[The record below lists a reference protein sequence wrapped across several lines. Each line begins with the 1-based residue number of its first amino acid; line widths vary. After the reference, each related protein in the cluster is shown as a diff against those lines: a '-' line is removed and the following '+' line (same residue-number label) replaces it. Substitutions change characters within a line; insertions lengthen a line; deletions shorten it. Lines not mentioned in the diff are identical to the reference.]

1 MNNQCRITSLMKVLL
16 YLYCLHEMNVF
27 SCYYGKGY
35 ALNYE
40 VKNRMCGFI
49 GYINGTNVIDHH
61 QTIENMMNTII
72 HRGPDSGG
80 IHSDDKVTLGFRR
93 LSIIDLSDVANQP
106 LYSAD
111 GNIVLVFNGEIFNFQ
126 ELRADLIAKG
136 HNFKTHSD
144 SEVIIYGYVEY
155 GVEFVKKLRGMFAF
169 CIWDKKNDLQF
180 IARDGF
186 GIKPLYYTE
195 NTTDGTFIFGSE
207 IKSFL
212 PHPSFIKELNKNALR
227 PYLTFQY
234 SSMDETFFKGV
245 YKLQPAHYMLIQNGQ
260 KKIVQYWDK
269 KFHAKE
275 APIEKYVEDI
285 RTTVRE
291 SVDAHQISDVKVG
304 SFLSGGIDS
313 SYITS
318 LLRPDKSF
326 SVGFSDYEDM
336 FNETNLAKDLSD
348 TLNIQNE
355 RKYISA
361 DECFEALPKIQWH
374 MDEPQSN
381 PSSVPLYFLSEL
393 ASKDVTV
400 VLSGEGADE
409 IFGGY
414 SWYQNSG
421 KMQKYE
427 KVPFGIRKALRGI
440 AEALPKNQYTHFL
453 VKGGQTV
460 EERFIGEAVVW
471 DEEDALNV
479 LKPDYKNG
487 PSVKTITKRI
497 YDEVPGDD
505 DVTKMQYLDLN
516 LWMPGDILLKADK
529 MSMAHS
535 IELRVPF
542 LDKEVMELAKNIPSR
557 YRVNDIDTKYV
568 LRQAAHQELPEE
580 WAKRPKLGFPVPIRH
595 WLREEKYYKMVK
607 EMFTTDFANEFFDTK
622 QLVGYLDEHYE
633 GQANRGR
640 YIWTAY
646 VFLVWYKQFFV
657 DM

>member
-1 MNNQCRITSLMKVLL
+1 
-16 YLYCLHEMNVF
+16 
-27 SCYYGKGY
+27 
-35 ALNYE
+35 
-40 VKNRMCGFI
+40 
-49 GYINGTNVIDHH
+49 
-61 QTIENMMNTII
+61 MNTII

-126 ELRADLIAKG
+126 ELRADLVEKG

-155 GVEFVKKLRGMFAF
+155 GVEFVKMLRGMFAF

-212 PHPSFIKELNKNALR
+212 PHPAFIKELNKNALR

-260 KKIVQYWDK
+260 KQIVQYWDK

-275 APIEKYVEDI
+275 APIEKYVEEI

-427 KVPFGIRKALRGI
+427 KVPFGIRKALRGL

-487 PSVKTITKRI
+487 PSVKSITKRI

-542 LDKEVMELAKNIPSR
+542 LDKEVMELAKNIPSK

-633 GQANRGR
+633 EKANRGR

>member
-1 MNNQCRITSLMKVLL
+1 MKVLL
-16 YLYCLHEMNVF
+16 YLHCLYEMNVF

-80 IHSDDKVTLGFRR
+80 IHSDDTVTLGFRR

-126 ELRADLIAKG
+126 ELRADLIEKG

-155 GVEFVKKLRGMFAF
+155 GVDFVKKLRGMFAF
-169 CIWDKKNDLQF
+169 CIWDKKHDLQF

-212 PHPSFIKELNKNALR
+212 PHPSFIKELNKDALR

-245 YKLQPAHYMLIQNGQ
+245 YKLQPAHYMLIKNGQ
-260 KKIVQYWDK
+260 KQIVQYWDK

-421 KMQKYE
+421 KMQQYE

-542 LDKEVMELAKNIPSR
+542 LDKEVMELAKNIPSK

-633 GQANRGR
+633 EKANRGR

>member
-1 MNNQCRITSLMKVLL
+1 
-16 YLYCLHEMNVF
+16 
-27 SCYYGKGY
+27 
-35 ALNYE
+35 
-40 VKNRMCGFI
+40 
-49 GYINGTNVIDHH
+49 
-61 QTIENMMNTII
+61 MNTII

-126 ELRADLIAKG
+126 ELRADLIEKG

-245 YKLQPAHYMLIQNGQ
+245 YKLQPAHYMLIKNGQ
-260 KKIVQYWDK
+260 KQIVQYWDK

-427 KVPFGIRKALRGI
+427 KVPFGIRKALRGL

-487 PSVKTITKRI
+487 PSVKSITKRI

-542 LDKEVMELAKNIPSR
+542 LDKEVMELAKNIPSK

-595 WLREEKYYKMVK
+595 WLREEKYYTMVK

-633 GQANRGR
+633 EKANRGR

>member
-1 MNNQCRITSLMKVLL
+1 
-16 YLYCLHEMNVF
+16 
-27 SCYYGKGY
+27 
-35 ALNYE
+35 
-40 VKNRMCGFI
+40 MCGFI

-275 APIEKYVEDI
+275 APIEKYVEEI

-348 TLNIQNE
+348 TLDIQNE

-487 PSVKTITKRI
+487 PSVKSITKRI

-640 YIWTAY
+640 YIWTTY

>member
-1 MNNQCRITSLMKVLL
+1 
-16 YLYCLHEMNVF
+16 MNVF

-80 IHSDDKVTLGFRR
+80 IHSDDTVTLGFRR

-126 ELRADLIAKG
+126 ELRADLIEKG

-155 GVEFVKKLRGMFAF
+155 GVDFVKKLRGMFAF

-212 PHPSFIKELNKNALR
+212 PHPSFIKELNKDALR

-260 KKIVQYWDK
+260 KQIVQYWDK

-285 RTTVRE
+285 RTTVKE

-427 KVPFGIRKALRGI
+427 KIPFGIRKALRGI
-440 AEALPKNQYTHFL
+440 AEALPKNQYSNFL

-487 PSVKTITKRI
+487 PSVKSITKRI

-542 LDKEVMELAKNIPSR
+542 LDKEVMELAKNIPSK

-633 GQANRGR
+633 EKANRGR

>member
-1 MNNQCRITSLMKVLL
+1 
-16 YLYCLHEMNVF
+16 
-27 SCYYGKGY
+27 
-35 ALNYE
+35 
-40 VKNRMCGFI
+40 MCGFI

-80 IHSDDKVTLGFRR
+80 IHSDDTVTLGFRR

-126 ELRADLIAKG
+126 ELRADLIEKG

-212 PHPSFIKELNKNALR
+212 PHPSFIKELNKDALR

-245 YKLQPAHYMLIQNGQ
+245 YKLQPAHYMLIKNGQ
-260 KKIVQYWDK
+260 KQIVQYWDK

-285 RTTVRE
+285 RTTVSE

-479 LKPDYKNG
+479 LKSDYKNG

-542 LDKEVMELAKNIPSR
+542 LDKEVMELAKNIPSK

-633 GQANRGR
+633 EKANRGR

>member
-1 MNNQCRITSLMKVLL
+1 MKVLL
-16 YLYCLHEMNVF
+16 YLYCLHEMNDF

-126 ELRADLIAKG
+126 ELRADLIEKG

-260 KKIVQYWDK
+260 KQIVQYWDK

-285 RTTVRE
+285 RTTVKE

-336 FNETNLAKDLSD
+336 FNETNLAKELSD

-427 KVPFGIRKALRGI
+427 KIPFGIRKALRGI
-440 AEALPKNQYTHFL
+440 AEALPKNQYSNFL

-487 PSVKTITKRI
+487 PSVKSITKRI

-542 LDKEVMELAKNIPSR
+542 LDKEVMELAKNIPSK

-633 GQANRGR
+633 DKANRGR